1 MFISNLI
8 LNLNLRKMDDLDEII
23 GFMNDPAFKKSEF
36 GQNVGKS
43 RSPVW
48 KPGLRKTLTGSEN
61 NPPIKIVNKWP

>member
-43 RSPVW
+43 RSPV
-48 KPGLRKTLTGSEN
+48 
-61 NPPIKIVNKWP
+61 